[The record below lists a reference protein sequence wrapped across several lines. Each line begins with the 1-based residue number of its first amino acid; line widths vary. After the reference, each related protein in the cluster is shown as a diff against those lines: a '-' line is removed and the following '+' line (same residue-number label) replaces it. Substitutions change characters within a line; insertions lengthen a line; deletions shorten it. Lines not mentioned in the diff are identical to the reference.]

1 MPSDRTY
8 PRAARLRLDRDFR
21 GVLAHG
27 RAVPG
32 RECLVRVARR
42 EAGGARLGIASPR
55 GMGGA
60 VTRNRFRRLVR
71 EAFRALRAGFGPVD
85 LLVSPRRG
93 LTTPTLAGITED
105 LERAVRGRAAPST
118 PEPPRG
124 RA

>member
-1 MPSDRTY
+1 MASDRTY
-8 PRAARLRLDRDFR
+8 PRSARLRLDRDFR
-21 GVLAHG
+21 AVLAHA

-42 EAGGARLGIASPR
+42 VEGGARLGIASPR

-71 EAFRALRAGFGPVD
+71 EAFRARRARLGPVD

-93 LTTPTLAGITED
+93 LVAPTLAGITED
-105 LERAVRGRAAPST
+105 LERATRGRA
-118 PEPPRG
+118 
-124 RA
+124 